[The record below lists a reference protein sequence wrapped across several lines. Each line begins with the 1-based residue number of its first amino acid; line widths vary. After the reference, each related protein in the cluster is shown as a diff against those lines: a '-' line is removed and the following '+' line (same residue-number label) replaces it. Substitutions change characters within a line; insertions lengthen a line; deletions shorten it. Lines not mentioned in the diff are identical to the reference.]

1 MFDFDHEIELIDPQ
15 QMAVLAAMLPEDRV
29 LNSMAT
35 SEWVLAGLRGA
46 LHERHPEWSQRR
58 LNLEALAWM
67 TPLRGAGIREFIER
81 ELQ

>member
-1 MFDFDHEIELIDPQ
+1 MVFDFDHEIELMDLQ
-15 QMAVLAAMLPEDRV
+15 QMAVLGAMPPEDRV
-29 LNSMAT
+29 LASMAV

-58 LNLEALAWM
+58 LNLEALAWA

-81 ELQ
+81 E